1 MARKSTKI
9 SKEKLEAKKRFEEIE
24 KLEQEALEEEKKT
37 AEDAEE
43 EIKKIAEKAGM
54 FCGVILTPKDLAA
67 IVELAA
73 TSKENIRIQFK
84 LYFLDKE
91 DDK

>member
-1 MARKSTKI
+1 
-9 SKEKLEAKKRFEEIE
+9 
-24 KLEQEALEEEKKT
+24 
-37 AEDAEE
+37 
-43 EIKKIAEKAGM
+43 M